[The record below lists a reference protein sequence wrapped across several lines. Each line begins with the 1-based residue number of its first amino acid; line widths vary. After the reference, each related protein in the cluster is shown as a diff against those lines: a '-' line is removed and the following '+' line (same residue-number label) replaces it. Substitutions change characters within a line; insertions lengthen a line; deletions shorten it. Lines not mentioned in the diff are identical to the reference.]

1 MFLLSAQKGSAA
13 QTTMPDGMYKRGI
26 ARQIRHWPGVPA
38 GRSHGGTERIRME
51 AMYAL
56 VRTGGKQY
64 RVAKD
69 DTILVERIS
78 ADEGAEVI
86 LDDVV
91 MLGDGDKVTI
101 GTPRVEGAAVSAT
114 VVSQTRGPKIIIFRR
129 KRRKN
134 HRRTQGHRQDLTLL
148 KINAIAEDGK
158 SLKPK
163 AAPAKK
169 AEPKAEAK
177 KAAPK
182 AEAKAAPKKAAAKKT
197 APKAEAKAAPKK
209 AAAKKATAKKA
220 AAKKAAK
227 KS

>member
-1 MFLLSAQKGSAA
+1 
-13 QTTMPDGMYKRGI
+13 
-26 ARQIRHWPGVPA
+26 
-38 GRSHGGTERIRME
+38 
-51 AMYAL
+51 MYAL

-69 DTILVERIS
+69 DTILVERIA

-169 AEPKAEAK
+169 AAAKEGAAPKAAAKKAAAK

-197 APKAEAKAAPKK
+197 A
-209 AAAKKATAKKA
+209 AKKATAKKA

-227 KS
+227 S

>member
-1 MFLLSAQKGSAA
+1 
-13 QTTMPDGMYKRGI
+13 
-26 ARQIRHWPGVPA
+26 
-38 GRSHGGTERIRME
+38 ME

-64 RVAKD
+64 RVSKD

-114 VVSQTRGPKIIIFRR
+114 VMRQTRGPKIIIFRR

-148 KINAIAEDGK
+148 KINAIAEDRK
-158 SLKPK
+158 SL
-163 AAPAKK
+163 AP
-169 AEPKAEAK
+169 
-177 KAAPK
+177 
-182 AEAKAAPKKAAAKKT
+182 KAAPKKAAAKKT
-197 APKAEAKAAPKK
+197 EAKTEAKATPKKAAAKKTAAKAEAKAAPKK
-209 AAAKKATAKKA
+209 APAKKA
-220 AAKKAAK
+220 AAKKTAAKKTAAK

>member
-1 MFLLSAQKGSAA
+1 
-13 QTTMPDGMYKRGI
+13 
-26 ARQIRHWPGVPA
+26 
-38 GRSHGGTERIRME
+38 ME

-64 RVAKD
+64 RVSKD

-78 ADEGAEVI
+78 ADEGAQVI

-114 VVSQTRGPKIIIFRR
+114 VMRQTRGPKIIIFRR

-148 KINAIAEDGK
+148 KINAIAEDGT
-158 SLKPK
+158 SLASKAAPKKAAKTEAKTEAKAAPK
-163 AAPAKK
+163 AAAKK
-169 AEPKAEAK
+169 T
-177 KAAPK
+177 AAK
-182 AEAKAAPKKAAAKKT
+182 AEAKAAPKKA
-197 APKAEAKAAPKK
+197 P
-209 AAAKKATAKKA
+209 AKKA
-220 AAKKAAK
+220 AAKKTAAKKAAAK

>member
-1 MFLLSAQKGSAA
+1 
-13 QTTMPDGMYKRGI
+13 
-26 ARQIRHWPGVPA
+26 
-38 GRSHGGTERIRME
+38 ME

-69 DTILVERIS
+69 DTILVEQIA

-86 LDDVV
+86 LNDVV

-169 AEPKAEAK
+169 AAAKEEAAPKAAAKKAAAKKAAAK

-197 APKAEAKAAPKK
+197 A
-209 AAAKKATAKKA
+209 AKKATAKKA

-227 KS
+227 S